1 MQELTANWLPTASLC
16 IFIALAAPLVTI
28 FPSVVIFAVLGS
40 TISFAATL
48 QLIGWRFR
56 LPSRLRKAGQAVM
69 GAAAGLC
76 GGFAGVSAP
85 LIVLYLLSMDIEKR
99 RQLLI
104 QGVVHTNGSLALIAA
119 HTQTIVVSQGSFLF
133 SAALVVPAL
142 LGLRFGTL
150 IMERLDKKRF
160 SV

>member
-1 MQELTANWLPTASLC
+1 
-16 IFIALAAPLVTI
+16 
-28 FPSVVIFAVLGS
+28 
-40 TISFAATL
+40 
-48 QLIGWRFR
+48 
-56 LPSRLRKAGQAVM
+56 
-69 GAAAGLC
+69 
-76 GGFAGVSAP
+76 
-85 LIVLYLLSMDIEKR
+85 MDIEKR